1 MIFSEIIVSIM
12 MVFGIPSVCMI
23 PVIAVMWIIGA
34 TKGDDRFLDDHIP
47 AIFFILS
54 ILIIGVYIWICT
66 GDYETISK
74 IVAGVISLPVVFA
87 VLFRIYKDRKE
98 GY

>member
-12 MVFGIPSVCMI
+12 MVFGISSVGMI
-23 PVIAVMWIIGA
+23 PVIAVMWMIGA
-34 TKGDDRFLDDHIP
+34 AKKDDRFLDDHMY
-47 AIFFILS
+47 AIFFILAMMMA
-54 ILIIGVYIWICT
+54 GVYIWICT

-74 IVAGVISLPVVFA
+74 IVVGVISLPWVFA
-87 VLFRIYKDRKE
+87 ILFRIYKDRKE